1 MCGSKPRMRTC
12 ISAFET
18 TETGEPIHARDPASS
33 GSQTAS
39 RRSAARWMSRV
50 HPEAGLH
57 FWSRSRSKSTDM
69 EATEMVEHYDVIV
82 GGGGAAGVAAAI
94 GARRAG
100 ARTLL
105 IEPGPCLGGA
115 ATMRNVLTYCGIYT
129 NEEPPRPGGYGGAEE
144 GLAALRAEGAGTR
157 PQRVTPPA

>member
-57 FWSRSRSKSTDM
+57 FSSRSRSKSTDM
-69 EATEMVEHYDVIV
+69 EATEMVEQYDVIV
-82 GGGGAAGVAAAI
+82 GGGGDAGVAGRN
-94 GARRAG
+94 GARRGGGRTARVRRGPSAG
-100 ARTLL
+100 GVAPLPHR
-105 IEPGPCLGGA
+105 
-115 ATMRNVLTYCGIYT
+115 
-129 NEEPPRPGGYGGAEE
+129 
-144 GLAALRAEGAGTR
+144 
-157 PQRVTPPA
+157 